1 MRVTP
6 KKKDFIFLNKM
17 ATKIKTPKIV
27 KKIEVKEDKPEIS
40 ELSRILA
47 EKKFK
52 SIEIVTKS

>member
-1 MRVTP
+1 
-6 KKKDFIFLNKM
+6 M

-40 ELSRILA
+40 KLSRILA